1 MNTLHQSLRDLA
13 LANRIL
19 AREGVVDTFGHV
31 SIRHP
36 QRRERY
42 IMSRSRAPELVTVDD
57 LMEFELDGTPVDAR
71 GRTPYSERFIHGAIY
86 EARADVTS
94 VIHNHSHA
102 VIPYGI
108 TPVRLRPVLHVAAAI
123 GEEIPVWDIAKKFGD
138 TNMLVVNMEQGRDLA
153 ATLGGNRVAL
163 MRGHGCAVA
172 GRTLREAVFT
182 AVYLQVNAELQTRA
196 LMLSE
201 DVRYLS
207 PGEAAKA
214 KEMTSQPIGLERAW
228 EYWSM
233 RADRA
238 GIE

>member
-1 MNTLHQSLRDLA
+1 LKDALRELA
-13 LANRIL
+13 IANRIL
-19 AREGVVDTFGHV
+19 AREGVVDAFGHV

-36 QRRERY
+36 ERPDRY
-42 IMSRSRAPELVTVDD
+42 FMARSRSPELVTVDD
-57 LMEFELDGTPVDAR
+57 LMEFSLEGTPIDAR
-71 GRTPYSERFIHGAIY
+71 GRTAYSERFIHAAIY
-86 EARADVTS
+86 EARADVIS

-102 VIPYGI
+102 IIPYGI
-108 TPVRLRPVLHVAAAI
+108 TPVKLRPVLHVAAAI

-153 ATLGGNRVAL
+153 ATLGANRVAL
-163 MRGHGCAVA
+163 MRGHGCALA

-196 LMLSE
+196 LMLSD

-238 GIE
+238 GL

>member
-1 MNTLHQSLRDLA
+1 MNNELRELA

-36 QRRERY
+36 QRSDRY
-42 IMSRSRAPELVTVDD
+42 LMSRSRAPEQVTVED

-71 GRTPYSERFIHGAIY
+71 GRTPYSERAIHGAIY
-86 EARADVTS
+86 ERRPDVGS

-102 VIPYGI
+102 IIPYGI
-108 TPVRLRPVLHVAAAI
+108 TPVKLRPVLHVGATI
-123 GEEIPVWDIAKKFGD
+123 GAEIPVWDIARKFGD
-138 TNMLVVNMEQGRDLA
+138 TNFLVVNMEQGRDLA
-153 ATLGGNRVAL
+153 ATLGENRVAL

-196 LMLSE
+196 LMLSDE
-201 DVRYLS
+201 VRYLS
-207 PGEAAKA
+207 AGEVAKA

-228 EYWSM
+228 ENWTL
-233 RADRA
+233 RADRT
-238 GIE
+238 GL